1 MRSRKAFSIIEV
13 IFVLVVL
20 GIVASITSQIIAQ
33 VYENY
38 IQQRAVYNVSTR
50 TELVV
55 NQIVNR
61 LSYRIQGSTIS
72 KDHEKF
78 LAGGLTAVR
87 GTHWLPLKDVP
98 TTGETYTS
106 IEWIGYD
113 NDSLAAFNAEPGWN
127 GVANYETASKNSFD
141 SPGSYLQHTQ
151 DIVRRLSNID
161 GTSQVNLQNKP
172 AAVLFDEKDNYYNG
186 NLEYD
191 PICMGLI
198 PEDPGSSTDCIFPVA
213 MDDNNTL
220 RFRRTADP
228 YSTTIRDKIVTE
240 RYKLAWSAYAIAP
253 EPRTDAGGNIITGTD
268 GRTLYDL
275 VLYSN
280 YQPWLKNTN
289 NRPKNYIEDG
299 TRHILMTNVSVFKF
313 SETGGVIRFKICA
326 QEDIGQRES
335 DGMPINVSTCKEKAV
350 IR

>member
-38 IQQRAVYNVSTR
+38 IQQRAVYNISTR

-72 KDHEKF
+72 KDHETF
-78 LAGGLTAVR
+78 LAGGFTASR
-87 GTHWLPLKDVP
+87 GVNWLPLKDVP

-113 NDSLAAFNAEPGWN
+113 NDSLAAYTKQPGWS
-127 GVANYETASKNSFD
+127 GVANYESASKNRFD
-141 SPGSYLQHTQ
+141 TPGSYLVHAR
-151 DIVRRLSNID
+151 DIISHLSID
-161 GTSQVNLQNKP
+161 ENDMTHVDLQNRP
-172 AAVLFDEKDNYYNG
+172 AAVLFDEKDNYYDG
-186 NLEYD
+186 NREYD

-198 PEDPGSSTDCIFPVA
+198 PEDAKSNTDCIFPVL

-220 RFRRTADP
+220 RFTRASDP
-228 YSTTIRDKIVTE
+228 NSAAIRDKIITE
-240 RYKLAWSAYAIAP
+240 RYKLAWSAYAVAP
-253 EPRTDAGGNIITGTD
+253 EPRQDAQGNIVIGTD

-280 YQPWLKNTN
+280 YQPWNGDTYLS
-289 NRPKNYIEDG
+289 G
-299 TRHILMTNVSVFKF
+299 TRHVLMSNVSVFKF

-335 DGMPINVSTCKEKAV
+335 DGTPINVSICKEKAV